1 MSDDKIFLTYNR
13 QMKKLRKDKK
23 INCSGTPHK
32 TAFVRSGYFNIING
46 YKMPFTCGFDT
57 SGNHIYF
64 PDTSLEL
71 FKNGY
76 LSENGNL
83 LQNSLSSGF
92 QTLQEPKGDR
102 LKNSIKTVAQ
112 RSADHIRN
120 QVRDVRGSVEERL

>member
-71 FKNGY
+71 FK
-76 LSENGNL
+76 
-83 LQNSLSSGF
+83 
-92 QTLQEPKGDR
+92 TDTCPKTG
-102 LKNSIKTVAQ
+102 IYCKTACHLVFK
-112 RSADHIRN
+112 RSRN
-120 QVRDVRGSVEERL
+120 QKVTGLKIA